1 MGEADQVIVVDDV
14 LAAHQE
20 RADVP
25 PTVLDEAHGHVVGQ
39 ILASGFDLSRLLLG
53 ADSENKIRTLGH
65 GLDVGERGFQE
76 IHVVQ
81 VRDEGDLL
89 LLGLVGD
96 RPRGQDVGEVE
107 GLHQIRHVHR
117 AQRVVPDEVRV
128 EVGVVAQVLVEVE
141 SGVPS
146 GLANQVLVVVEEG
159 TALEDR
165 AALLLNEPLGS
176 EEHRGEGVALQ
187 VLGIDVHVGDK
198 TEPLETL
205 GERSLMKA
213 H

>member
-1 MGEADQVIVVDDV
+1 M
-14 LAAHQE
+14 
-20 RADVP
+20 
-25 PTVLDEAHGHVVGQ
+25 
-39 ILASGFDLSRLLLG
+39 
-53 ADSENKIRTLGH
+53 
-65 GLDVGERGFQE
+65 
-76 IHVVQ
+76 
-81 VRDEGDLL
+81 RDEGDLL
-89 LLGLVGD
+89 LLRLANH
-96 RPRGQDVGEVE
+96 RLRGQDVGELEV
-107 GLHQIRHVHR
+107 LHQVCHVHG
-117 AQRVVPDEVRV
+117 AQGVVPDEVRV

-141 SGVPS
+141 SGVPG

-165 AALLLNEPLGS
+165 AALLLNEPFGS
-176 EEHRGEGVALQ
+176 EEHRGEGVTLQ